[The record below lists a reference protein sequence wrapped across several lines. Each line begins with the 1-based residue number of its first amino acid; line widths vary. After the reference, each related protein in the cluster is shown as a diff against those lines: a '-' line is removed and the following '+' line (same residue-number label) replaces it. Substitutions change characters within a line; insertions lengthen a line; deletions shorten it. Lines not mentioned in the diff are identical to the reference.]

1 VELASEG
8 WLCFNDGYLIARSS
22 TMQINHSLLSAGLG
36 AYQAG
41 QQRIDQAGA
50 AIAEQTLPAVGNS
63 QALAD
68 TVELTEQLV
77 QMKVGEHA
85 ANAGV
90 RMLQTADEVLGTLVN
105 TKA

>member
-1 VELASEG
+1 
-8 WLCFNDGYLIARSS
+8 
-22 TMQINHSLLSAGLG
+22 MQINSLLSAGLG

-41 QQRIDQAGA
+41 QQRVDQASA
-50 AIAEQTLPAVGNS
+50 VVADRPLPAAETS
-63 QALAD
+63 QAMAD

-77 QMKVGEHA
+77 QMKVGEHQ

-90 RMLQTADEVLGTLVN
+90 RLLQTADEVLGTLVN

>member
-1 VELASEG
+1 
-8 WLCFNDGYLIARSS
+8 
-22 TMQINHSLLSAGLG
+22 MQINGLLSAGLG

-41 QQRIDQAGA
+41 QQRVDQASA
-50 AIAEQTLPAVGNS
+50 VVADRTLPAAETS
-63 QALAD
+63 QAMAD

-77 QMKVGEHA
+77 QMKVGEHQ

-90 RMLQTADEVLGTLVN
+90 RLLQTADEVLGTLVN

>member
-1 VELASEG
+1 
-8 WLCFNDGYLIARSS
+8 
-22 TMQINHSLLSAGLG
+22 MQINSLLSAGLG

-41 QQRIDQAGA
+41 QQRVDQASA
-50 AIAEQTLPAVGNS
+50 VVANRTLPAAETS
-63 QALAD
+63 QAMAD

-77 QMKVGEHA
+77 QMKVGEHQ

-90 RMLQTADEVLGTLVN
+90 RLLQTADEVLGTLVN

>member
-1 VELASEG
+1 
-8 WLCFNDGYLIARSS
+8 
-22 TMQINHSLLSAGLG
+22 MQINSSALSAGLS

-41 QQRIDQAGA
+41 QQRVDQAGA
-50 AIAEQTLPAVGNS
+50 AIAGSTLPIAENS

-77 QMKVGEHA
+77 EMKVGEHQA
-85 ANAGV
+85 KAGV
-90 RMLQTADEVLGTLVN
+90 RLLQTADEVLGTLVN

>member
-1 VELASEG
+1 
-8 WLCFNDGYLIARSS
+8 
-22 TMQINHSLLSAGLG
+22 MQINSLLSAGLG

-41 QQRIDQAGA
+41 QQRVDHASA
-50 AIAEQTLPAVGNS
+50 VVADRTLPAAETS
-63 QALAD
+63 QSMAD

-77 QMKVGEHA
+77 QMKVGEHQ

-90 RMLQTADEVLGTLVN
+90 RLLQTADEVLGTLVN

>member
-1 VELASEG
+1 
-8 WLCFNDGYLIARSS
+8 
-22 TMQINHSLLSAGLG
+22 MQINSLLSAGLG

-41 QQRIDQAGA
+41 QQRVDQASA
-50 AIAEQTLPAVGNS
+50 VVTDRTLPAAETS

-77 QMKVGEHA
+77 QMKVGEHQ

-90 RMLQTADEVLGTLVN
+90 RLLQTADEVLGTLVN